1 MPHGA
6 AESTTRPRV
15 QKTHTEPPPHS
26 DACYRP
32 PPSSGARPSRRT
44 RRRRDGVFFAHVSCR
59 RAMGYANELDPSQR
73 HVQLGCVE
81 RPVAGVSAVCT
92 AHGAP
97 AAPASNE
104 QRKRGL
110 NVRVLAALG
119 ALSLAA
125 LAPSPRDRRGCASRR
140 RRSTLARPLT
150 RRCTAA
156 HAVGGAHR
164 AGSAAPWSKC
174 S

>member
-1 MPHGA
+1 MSGRRAMRHGA
-6 AESTTRPRV
+6 AESTARPRV
-15 QKTHTEPPPHS
+15 QKTHTEPSPHS

-44 RRRRDGVFFAHVSCR
+44 RRRRDGVLFAHVSRR
-59 RAMGYANELDPSQR
+59 RAMGCANGRDPSQR

-125 LAPSPRDRRGCASRR
+125 LAPIHPRTPAYSPLYRRSRR
-140 RRSTLARPLT
+140 WRR
-150 RRCTAA
+150 
-156 HAVGGAHR
+156 
-164 AGSAAPWSKC
+164 APRWFGRTVE
-174 S
+174 